1 MTMAAV
7 IDSRTA
13 VAPVRP
19 RAAGIARVDIL
30 SDLTTAEPIWRA
42 LETQGGFFSPY
53 QRYDFLSAWQHH
65 AGRHENASPF
75 VVVAVDAEQR
85 PLALLPLAL
94 IRSHGFRVA
103 VFMGGKHTTFNM
115 GLWDRDFAASATP
128 ADLDRMLAS
137 LRAHD
142 AADVLALT
150 QQPLVWHDLRNP
162 LAHWPR
168 QSSVNDCPLL
178 AMPAGAA
185 PSELI
190 SNSFR
195 KRLKSK
201 EKKLQ
206 ALAGYRYE
214 IATTDA
220 EITRLLDWFFKVK
233 PLRMA
238 EQKLPNV
245 FAERGVEAFVREACL
260 VRVASGNRII
270 DIHALTCDEEVIAL
284 FAGVANGERFSMM
297 FNTYTLSQ
305 HSHWSPGLILMRHI
319 VDHYAGLG
327 YCALDLGIGADDY
340 KRLFCKADEPIFD
353 SFIPLTARGRFAA
366 SVLSAISRGKHVV
379 KHSPALL
386 GLAVRLRQALR

>member
-13 VAPVRP
+13 PAPVRP

-30 SDLTTAEPIWRA
+30 TDLAAAEPIWRA
-42 LETQGGFFSPY
+42 LETRGRFSSPY
-53 QRYDFLSAWQHH
+53 QRYDFLSAWQRH

-75 VVVAVDAEQR
+75 IVIAVDAEQR

-94 IRSHGFRVA
+94 TRSHGFRVA
-103 VFMGGKHTTFNM
+103 GFMGGKHTTFNM

-128 ADLDRMLAS
+128 VDLDRMLAG
-137 LRAHD
+137 LCAHD

-150 QQPLVWHDLRNP
+150 QQPLVWHDLPNP
-162 LAHWPR
+162 LALVPR
-168 QSSVNDCPLL
+168 QPSVNGCPLL
-178 AMPAGAA
+178 AMPPGAA
-185 PSELI
+185 PAELI

-206 ALAGYRYE
+206 ALAGYRYS
-214 IATTDA
+214 IVTSDA
-220 EITRLLDWFFKVK
+220 EITRLLDWFFQVK

-260 VRVASGNRII
+260 ARLTSGNRAI

-297 FNTYTLSQ
+297 FNTYTLSPNA
-305 HSHWSPGLILMRHI
+305 HWSPGLILMRHI

-327 YCALDLGIGADDY
+327 YRALDLGIGADDY
-340 KRLFCKADEPIFD
+340 KRMFCKADEPIFD
-353 SFIPLTARGRFAA
+353 SFIPLTARGTLAA
-366 SVLSAISRGKHVV
+366 KALSAVNRGKHVI

>member
-7 IDSRTA
+7 IDSRPA
-13 VAPVRP
+13 QARP
-19 RAAGIARVDIL
+19 RASGIARVDIL
-30 SDLTTAEPIWRA
+30 TDLAAAEPIWRA
-42 LETQGGFFSPY
+42 LETRGRFCSPY
-53 QRYDFLSAWQHH
+53 QRYDFLSAWQRH

-75 VVVAVDAEQR
+75 IIVAVDAEQR

-94 IRSHGFRVA
+94 TRSHGFRVA

-128 ADLDRMLAS
+128 ADLDRLFAG

-142 AADVLALT
+142 AVDVLALT
-150 QQPLVWHDLRNP
+150 QQPRTWHDLRNP
-162 LAHWPR
+162 LAHLPR
-168 QSSVNDCPLL
+168 QPSINDCPVL

-185 PSELI
+185 PTDLLS
-190 SNSFR
+190 SSFR

-206 ALAGYRYE
+206 ALAGYRYA
-214 IATTDA
+214 IATTDV
-220 EITRLLDWFFKVK
+220 EITRLLDWFFQVK

-260 VRVASGNRII
+260 ARLASGNRAI

-284 FAGVANGERFSMM
+284 FAGVADDERFSMM
-297 FNTYTLSQ
+297 FNTYTLSP
-305 HSHWSPGLILMRHI
+305 HAHWSPGLILMRYI
-319 VDHYAGLG
+319 VDHYAAKD
-327 YCALDLGIGADDY
+327 YRALDLGIGTDDY
-340 KRLFCKADEPIFD
+340 KRQFCKADEPIFD
-353 SFIPLTARGRFAA
+353 SFVPLTARGRLAA
-366 SVLSAISRGKHVV
+366 SVLSAVNRGKHVV